1 MAPFSFSG
9 DVDLGALVPHL
20 YWSIRGFF
28 FSILGAK
35 AAHFFRFVART
46 MFGIGA

>member
-20 YWSIRGFF
+20 YWSIFGFF
-28 FSILGAK
+28 FRFWAAK
-35 AAHFFRFVART
+35 LPIFGFVART
-46 MFGIGA
+46 TFGIGA